1 MQTGNAKH
9 IEFVHRGIHKVYVKF
24 SDERAGLRAMR
35 SSCLDRQNSL
45 VAIEKC
51 ESEIP
56 IKKGLTSPKIKQTQF
71 PLTFSMDI

>member
-1 MQTGNAKH
+1 
-9 IEFVHRGIHKVYVKF
+9 
-24 SDERAGLRAMR
+24 MR

-56 IKKGLTSPKIKQTQF
+56 IKKGLTSPKISRLNF
-71 PLTFSMDI
+71 L